1 MIKPIALS
9 WVEGNKPLGEVHRH
23 PPNLLNLCI
32 EGPNVLEPDVVV
44 PKAWK
49 PVFNKSAC
57 TCPDLPSPETM
68 HMVFCLVKATPPHD
82 MVHGHPPEAHV
93 VMKAQ

>member
-9 WVEGNKPLGEVHRH
+9 WVEGNKLLGEVHRH

-44 PKAWK
+44 SKAWK

-68 HMVFCLVKATPPHD
+68 HMVFCLVKATPPHN
-82 MVHGHPPEAHV
+82 MVHGHPPEVHV